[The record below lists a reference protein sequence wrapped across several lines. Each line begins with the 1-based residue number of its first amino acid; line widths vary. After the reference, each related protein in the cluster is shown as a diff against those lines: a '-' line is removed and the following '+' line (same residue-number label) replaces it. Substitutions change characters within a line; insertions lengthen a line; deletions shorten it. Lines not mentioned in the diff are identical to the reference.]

1 MAGGQVPT
9 SGGLANAGGIGA
21 MSGSQAG
28 SQLGTAINGTNTPQ
42 WLKGMQLGQHL
53 MQAAAPRPMGMP
65 GGGMMGAAPQGM
77 PGPMP
82 GMGGQPG
89 AMPGAIPQ
97 MPMGAG
103 PPGMASGG
111 MGGINPQLIQMLMR
125 SRQM

>member
-21 MSGSQAG
+21 MSGQQAG
-28 SQLGTAINGTNTPQ
+28 SQLGTAINGSPQ
-42 WLKGMQLGQHL
+42 WLKGMQLGQQL
-53 MQAAAPRPMGMP
+53 IQAGAPRPMG
-65 GGGMMGAAPQGM
+65 GGMMGGAPPQPGPQGM

-82 GMGGQPG
+82 GMGGQAG

-103 PPGMASGG
+103 PPGMA
-111 MGGINPQLIQMLMR
+111 GINPQLLQMLMR